1 MYQHNFRPP
10 EQKQE
15 GENVNKRIQA
25 AVKGAEETTSSTNAP
40 KATGNNV
47 DTLV

>member
-47 DTLV
+47 DTIV